1 MLLLALLIGF
11 IAGLRSMT
19 APALVSWAA
28 ALGTI
33 PLEGSFLSFLAHPVT
48 PWILTA
54 LALGELV
61 VDKLP
66 RTPSRLLLLPFV
78 ARLVSGGVCGAIVGG
93 VGGYVIG
100 GALAGIVGAGLGSFA
115 GAAFRERMSKKLK
128 MDLPGAVLEDVVA
141 VAGALLVILTLPGSH
156 P

>member
-1 MLLLALLIGF
+1 MLLLSLLIGF

-28 ALGTI
+28 ALGAI
-33 PLEGSFLSFLAHPVT
+33 PLEGSFLAFLAHPVT
-48 PWILTA
+48 PWILTV

-66 RTPSRLLLLPFV
+66 RTPSRLLLLPFLV
-78 ARLVSGGVCGAIVGG
+78 RLGVGGVCGGIVGG
-93 VGGYVIG
+93 VGGIFIG
-100 GALAGIVGAGLGSFA
+100 GALAGVIGAGLGSFA
-115 GAAFRERMSKKLK
+115 GAAFRERMTKRVG

-141 VAGALLVILTLPGSH
+141 VGGALLVVLALA
-156 P
+156 

>member
-28 ALGTI
+28 ALGAI
-33 PLEGSFLSFLAHPVT
+33 PLEGSFLAFLAHPVA

-66 RTPSRLLLLPFV
+66 QTPSRLLLLPFLV
-78 ARLVSGGVCGAIVGG
+78 RLVVGGVCGGIVGG
-93 VGGYVIG
+93 VGGVFVG
-100 GALAGIVGAGLGSFA
+100 GALAGLIGAGLGAFA
-115 GAAFRERMSKKLK
+115 GAAFRERMSEKVK
-128 MDLPGAVLEDVVA
+128 MDFPGAVLEDLVA
-141 VAGALLVILTLPGSH
+141 VGGALLVVLALG
-156 P
+156 

>member
-28 ALGTI
+28 ALGAI
-33 PLEGSFLSFLAHPVT
+33 PLEGSFLAFLAHPVT
-48 PWILTA
+48 PWFITA

-66 RTPSRLLLLPFV
+66 QTPSRLLLLPFLV
-78 ARLVSGGVCGAIVGG
+78 RLVVGGVCGGIIGG
-93 VGGYVIG
+93 VEGVLIG
-100 GALAGIVGAGLGSFA
+100 GALTGVIGAGLGSFA
-115 GAAFRERMSKKLK
+115 GAAFRERMSEKLK
-128 MDLPGAVLEDVVA
+128 MDLPGAVLEDLVA
-141 VAGALLVILTLPGSH
+141 VGGALLVVLALG
-156 P
+156 

>member
-28 ALGTI
+28 ALGAI
-33 PLEGSFLSFLAHPVT
+33 PLGGSFLAFLAHPVT

-66 RTPSRLLLLPFV
+66 RTPSRLLLLPFLV
-78 ARLVSGGVCGAIVGG
+78 RLVVGGVCGGIVGG
-93 VGGYVIG
+93 VRGVFIG
-100 GALAGIVGAGLGSFA
+100 GALAGVIGAGLGSFA
-115 GAAFRERMSKKLK
+115 GAAFRERMSARVK
-128 MDLPGAVLEDVVA
+128 MDLPGAVLEDLVA
-141 VAGALLVILTLPGSH
+141 VGGALLVVLALG
-156 P
+156 